1 MHSIVSTRFR
11 AATGVLL
18 AAAAAYG
25 VARLFSGYDIKVVIP
40 LLFIAVLFVLGLR
53 YGIAVG
59 VIGSLL
65 SAAIFATTLFSPVG
79 SFRIRDQAARQNL
92 AWMVLAGVA
101 LSYLFGP
108 SDSAHKKS

>member
-1 MHSIVSTRFR
+1 MPWIVTTRFR

-18 AAAAAYG
+18 VATAAYG
-25 VARLFSGYDIKVVIP
+25 LARLFSGHDLKVFLP
-40 LLFIAVLFVLGLR
+40 LWFIAVLVVLGLR

-79 SFRIRDQAARQNL
+79 SFRISDQVARQNL

-101 LSYLFGP
+101 LSYLFAP
-108 SDSAHKKS
+108 SDSARRKS